1 MVLQLQSCKKISVQ
15 AGHKDT
21 SGRVMAKKR
30 ESLFHLYLYSNTF
43 NLCNP
48 YSELM
53 FWIKLL
59 AAEALYVL
67 SVLLHIVYFIHK
79 NERAAVTHLTDKKI
93 TLAFLPCMPSN
104 SVPCFFTRR
113 ANVLLTKSFWGYRS
127 MIYLSPNHS
136 PSDLRDWLAC
146 SRETV

>member
-1 MVLQLQSCKKISVQ
+1 MVLQLQSCKKSVQ

-30 ESLFHLYLYSNTF
+30 ERLFRLYLDNNTF

-59 AAEALYVL
+59 AAEALNVL

-79 NERAAVTHLTDKKI
+79 DETAAVTHLTDKKI
-93 TLAFLPCMPSN
+93 TLTFLPCMPSN
-104 SVPCFFTRR
+104 SVLCFFTRK

-127 MIYLSPNHS
+127 MIYLFPNHS
-136 PSDLRDWLAC
+136 LSDLHDWLAC